1 MFDKMKDIWEL
12 KKKADEIKKELEKIN
27 FTSEDNYTSVTVK
40 GTLEIENITI
50 KIEPSSVK
58 KEKLEDSIKD
68 NINKAMR
75 NAQMESAKKTFG
87 QMM

>member
-27 FTSEDNYTSVTVK
+27 FTSEDSYVSVTVK
-40 GTLEIENITI
+40 GTLEIENVTI
-50 KIEPSSVK
+50 KAELSSVK
-58 KEKLEDSIKD
+58 KEKIEESIKD